1 LKTTLPDN
9 RSRFPILL
17 IEDSEPDAQIF
28 ETALKQA
35 SARAQI
41 YWVATAAEGLEFLR
55 RNGRFRDVGP
65 AQLVVLDLHLG
76 GENGFDALRQI
87 KSDPELCRTPVVMLT
102 SSTHQNDVD
111 LAYSLGANAYFKKP
125 MTLESYIEQV
135 RVLVHHWLDL
145 ALLPSPVRSERGS
158 LGIHRRS
165 RIPEETGI

>member
-1 LKTTLPDN
+1 LPDN

-35 SARAQI
+35 SARAQV
-41 YWVATAAEGLEFLR
+41 YWVATAKEGLEFLR
-55 RNGRFRDVGP
+55 REGRFRDVGP

-102 SSTHQNDVD
+102 SSTNQDDVD
-111 LAYSLGANAYFKKP
+111 LAYSLGTNAYFKKP
-125 MTLESYIEQV
+125 MTLEAYIEQV
-135 RVLVHHWLDL
+135 RVIVHHWLDL
-145 ALLPSPVRSERGS
+145 ALLPSPVRSGRSS
-158 LGIHRRS
+158 LGMRRTG
-165 RIPEETGI
+165 RLAEDTGI